1 MTTKLKLK
9 SGDEVKVITGGSKG
23 KTGKII
29 QTFPKLNRIVVD
41 GVNPAKRHLKTRKS
55 GEKGQTVEFFMPIH
69 ASNVVLVGEGGKTV
83 RHDDRKAEGEPK
95 KKSVKKSAKKA
106 EETA

>member
-1 MTTKLKLK
+1 MVTKLKLK
-9 SGDEVKVITGGSKG
+9 SGDEVKIIAGSDKG

-29 QTFPKLNRIVVD
+29 QTFPKLNRVVVD
-41 GVNPAKRHLKTRKS
+41 GVNAAKRHLKTRKS

-69 ASNVVLVGEGGKTV
+69 ASNVVLVGDGGKSV
-83 RHDDRKAEGEPK
+83 RHDDRKAEGETK
-95 KKSVKKSAKKA
+95 KPAVKKASKKA